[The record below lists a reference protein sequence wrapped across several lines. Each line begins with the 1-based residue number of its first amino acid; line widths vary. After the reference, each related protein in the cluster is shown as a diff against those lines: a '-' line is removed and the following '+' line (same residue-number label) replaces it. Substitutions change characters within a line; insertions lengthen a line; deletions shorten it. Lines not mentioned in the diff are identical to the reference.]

1 MQQGGHVLR
10 ALLRQNA
17 HTGGQNIKLL
27 LRQPRFAGQGVFHDP
42 VNRGGRQ
49 CAGAAVVDRGGHR
62 VNVRPRADAGVLPV
76 LLDGAEALFGD
87 HLGGLNRAVLSL
99 NIQILC
105 RAQVQKDGLA
115 VRLHHDIVRADVPVN
130 DTVLVDFCQR
140 PHDGRHEPDAAVKVH
155 GAVLL
160 HFLLQR
166 LALDK
171 VHDDVGGLILCE
183 DRFHPDDV
191 GNPAQLCHFP
201 GFLQKAV
208 EAPLGAGF
216 PHHGAAPHHGGA
228 VFPADHAGACGEIFL
243 DGDLLLQQQIKSDIG
258 DAEAALPQHFA
269 HQILSV
275 QDRTG
280 LQRERLRVHAA
291 VSAPA
296 FRTVGDPSRQ
306 VVHTFHTSAYFHSP
320 FLFLSGELVGFPPFF
335 GTITVK

>member
-1 MQQGGHVLR
+1 MQAGDHLQQGGHVLR

-130 DTVLVDFCQR
+130 DTVLVDF
-140 PHDGRHEPDAAVKVH
+140 
-155 GAVLL
+155 
-160 HFLLQR
+160 
-166 LALDK
+166 
-171 VHDDVGGLILCE
+171 
-183 DRFHPDDV
+183 
-191 GNPAQLCHFP
+191 
-201 GFLQKAV
+201 
-208 EAPLGAGF
+208 
-216 PHHGAAPHHGGA
+216 
-228 VFPADHAGACGEIFL
+228 
-243 DGDLLLQQQIKSDIG
+243 
-258 DAEAALPQHFA
+258 
-269 HQILSV
+269 
-275 QDRTG
+275 
-280 LQRERLRVHAA
+280 
-291 VSAPA
+291 
-296 FRTVGDPSRQ
+296 RQ
-306 VVHTFHTSAYFHSP
+306 
-320 FLFLSGELVGFPPFF
+320 
-335 GTITVK
+335 